1 MRFSYLFTRCFW
13 LLTLA
18 LFLCND
24 AVGRDVKKIIKKH
37 VTVLTS
43 RDFHGRGYVF
53 DGGKKAAEYIA
64 DKFKLYGLL
73 PFEKDSTFWQPYS
86 FPINTFPGEV
96 SLNINNTKLVPGVD
110 YIVNAASSS
119 YHTDGWL
126 KLRTIDLCDVKDAE
140 RWNAIKYFFKDPEYG
155 YFIKNSDTVSKYL
168 KFSIRSIAKEFP
180 KGLFILSKHGK
191 MIWTANTDTVGGTI
205 ITVQDS
211 VLPEQITKVKADI
224 DAEYIQKFKTQNV
237 VGYVRGTEKP
247 DSFIVFSAH
256 YDHLGEMGEGTIF
269 PGASDNASGTSLVLY
284 LARYF
289 AEHPQKY
296 SIAFMLFS
304 GEEAGLLGSTHYV
317 QYPLFPLSQIK
328 FLINLDITG
337 DATNGITMVNG
348 QANINEYNLM
358 TRINEEQDYLPKI
371 NNREQTQNSDHY
383 PFCNVGVKGIFI
395 YGLGTKPY
403 YHDVFDTADEITLEN
418 IDALS
423 NLLIDF
429 VVELPGK

>member
-1 MRFSYLFTRCFW
+1 
-13 LLTLA
+13 
-18 LFLCND
+18 
-24 AVGRDVKKIIKKH
+24 
-37 VTVLTS
+37 
-43 RDFHGRGYVF
+43 
-53 DGGKKAAEYIA
+53 
-64 DKFKLYGLL
+64 
-73 PFEKDSTFWQPYS
+73 
-86 FPINTFPGEV
+86 
-96 SLNINNTKLVPGVD
+96 
-110 YIVNAASSS
+110 
-119 YHTDGWL
+119 
-126 KLRTIDLCDVKDAE
+126 VKDAE

-155 YFIKNSDTVSKYL
+155 YFIKNADTVSKYL
-168 KFSIRSIAKEFP
+168 KFSVRSIAKEFP

-191 MIWTANTDTVGGTI
+191 MIWTANTDTVGATI
-205 ITVQDS
+205 ITIQDS
-211 VLPEQITKVKADI
+211 VLPEKITKVKTNI

-237 VGYVRGTEKP
+237 IGYVRGTEIP

-296 SIAFMLFS
+296 SVAFMLFS

-348 QANINEYNLM
+348 QTNAKEYNLM
-358 TRINEEQDYLPKI
+358 NRINDEQEYLPKI

-429 VVELPGK
+429 VTEYPGK